1 MLFIT
6 FYGALNGCSH
16 LKEKKARRRT
26 QGWTG
31 RSIINYLLMS
41 SYYFPLNERRQL
53 RTSLDGGTK
62 DKKTSTLLS
71 WQSANKAW
79 PNGLFLFASVTTL
92 STRSHPSHSVQIA
105 TICAIIAVKHV
116 EIIDLFMAFRGAD
129 EQVAWVRGPF
139 ERLHNLTILT
149 FLSHHHKTISRSD
162 AHPRKSR
169 SYIERKALL
178 VVARSRVWYVG
189 WSHRLITEEHG

>member
-16 LKEKKARRRT
+16 LKKKKARRKT

-53 RTSLDGGTK
+53 RTSLDGGIK

-71 WQSANKAW
+71 
-79 PNGLFLFASVTTL
+79 
-92 STRSHPSHSVQIA
+92 
-105 TICAIIAVKHV
+105 
-116 EIIDLFMAFRGAD
+116 
-129 EQVAWVRGPF
+129 
-139 ERLHNLTILT
+139 
-149 FLSHHHKTISRSD
+149 
-162 AHPRKSR
+162 
-169 SYIERKALL
+169 
-178 VVARSRVWYVG
+178 
-189 WSHRLITEEHG
+189 